1 MTRRID
7 ISRLARPEIP
17 GLLLTLEDAHAA
29 HLDYLETEYGWAVT
43 RSAADP
49 AWRITRLIAARE
61 VMVRQAVSDAM
72 AQTTL
77 AYATDAALDH
87 IGLTYYLLPRLA
99 GEPDDRYRHRL
110 ADSMGLYAVGLSGP
124 WYEATARAVAG
135 VSDARVLTTA
145 PGAVTIYILADDKI
159 EDDAGDALYPDGI
172 PTTALLTAVE
182 DRVTAEEARQQ
193 TDVVTVSPCTRAR
206 FDVTVTVNALSE
218 PDLETVLAASR
229 ANLAAL
235 ARQVSRL
242 GVGISTTL
250 IAGACVDPS
259 GVLGAT
265 ISLASVDGAGVAT
278 QTAAIAGVVGV
289 ALQARTL
296 TVTSA

>member
-7 ISRLARPEIP
+7 ISRLSRPEIP
-17 GLLLTLEDAHAA
+17 GLLLSLDEAHAA
-29 HLDYLETEYGWAVT
+29 HLDYLETEYGWVVT

-77 AYATDAALDH
+77 AYATGAALDH

-99 GEPDDRYRHRL
+99 GEPDDRYRDRL

-135 VSDARVLTTA
+135 VSDAQVVTTA
-145 PGAVTIYILADDKI
+145 PGAVTIYILADDGI
-159 EDDAGDALYPDGI
+159 EDDAGSALYPDGI
-172 PTTALLTAVE
+172 PTSALLTAVE
-182 DRVTAEEARQQ
+182 GRVTAEETRQQ

-206 FDVTVTVNALSE
+206 FDVTVTLNALSE
-218 PDLETVLAASR
+218 PDFETVLAISR

-250 IAGACVDPS
+250 IAGACVDP
-259 GVLGAT
+259 GAVLSAT
-265 ISLASVDGAGVAT
+265 IALASVDGAGVAT
-278 QTAAIAGVVGV
+278 HDGGTERGYTPLPHSSTKYLFV
-289 ALQARTL
+289 L
-296 TVTSA
+296 